1 MSGVSYISGYPDRP
15 PVTPGTP
22 TIPDYLAGALA
33 ALGALVALR
42 HRERTGEGQ
51 VVDVGLYE
59 PMLRMLDEMIPA
71 YAATGHVRER
81 IGSATE
87 YVVPHNHYQT
97 RDGRWLAIA
106 CTNDRMFERLVADA
120 MEQPALVAEFGT
132 MEARLRRRAELD
144 GLVQA
149 WVGRLELGEAL
160 RRLDGAE
167 VPAGP
172 VNSVRDLFEDPHVRA
187 RANVV
192 EVPSPLGGLL
202 AMAGVVPKL
211 SATPGVIESPGPVEA
226 GAHNE
231 EIYCGRLG
239 LTRDDLEALRR
250 QGVV

>member
-1 MSGVSYISGYPDRP
+1 
-15 PVTPGTP
+15 
-22 TIPDYLAGALA
+22 
-33 ALGALVALR
+33 
-42 HRERTGEGQ
+42 
-51 VVDVGLYE
+51 
-59 PMLRMLDEMIPA
+59 
-71 YAATGHVRER
+71 
-81 IGSATE
+81 
-87 YVVPHNHYQT
+87 
-97 RDGRWLAIA
+97 
-106 CTNDRMFERLVADA
+106 
-120 MEQPALVAEFGT
+120 

-187 RANVV
+187 RGNIV

-211 SATPGVIESPGPVEA
+211 SATPGAIESAGPVEV